1 MVKWYNDCAD
11 MSEYVLSSSNYGLL
25 SEGLQLAARSQD
37 LMELLYALEGLHEVD
52 DKKLTHC

>member
-1 MVKWYNDCAD
+1 